1 MSLNIECSPEHYE
14 SLGRRLAA
22 AYISWHMGYK
32 GVDHT
37 LRKYETHDI
46 NQSWIDLG
54 KQLYHHV
61 QPIGNTYRMSQDPTR
76 KPGLTLV
83 K

>member
-1 MSLNIECSPEHYE
+1 MSGPW
-14 SLGRRLAA
+14 SLFELFLGSSDIRVLDIGAA
-22 AYISWHMGYK
+22 I
-32 GVDHT
+32 V
-37 LRKYETHDI
+37 ETPPY
-46 NQSWIDLG
+46 QSWIDLG

-61 QPIGNTYRMSQDPTR
+61 QPIGNTYRMSQDATR